1 MGKVCSFNNF
11 WLGFAILNLIR
22 NSKIEGREEVKK
34 KNQQTKTQTVHFH
47 KINTQNQKKLQQ
59 INKKAIFKHKPCQ
72 SQSVG
77 LHNRQ
82 FGAINI

>member
-22 NSKIEGREEVKK
+22 NSKIEGREEVK
-34 KNQQTKTQTVHFH
+34 NKTNNKPKPKQFTFTVHFH

-59 INKKAIFKHKPCQ
+59 INKKAIFKHKPYQ
-72 SQSVG
+72 SPK
-77 LHNRQ
+77 RRTT
-82 FGAINI
+82 

>member
-34 KNQQTKTQTVHFH
+34 KMEMKD
-47 KINTQNQKKLQQ
+47 KE
-59 INKKAIFKHKPCQ
+59 KA
-72 SQSVG
+72 
-77 LHNRQ
+77 
-82 FGAINI
+82 